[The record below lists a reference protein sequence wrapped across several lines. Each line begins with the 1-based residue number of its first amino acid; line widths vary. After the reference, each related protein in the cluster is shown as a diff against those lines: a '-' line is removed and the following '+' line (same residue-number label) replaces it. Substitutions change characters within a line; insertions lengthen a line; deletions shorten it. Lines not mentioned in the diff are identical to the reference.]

1 MVDALVDESVLIDV
15 LRGYTPAK
23 DWLDLQPP
31 MTISRVTWLEILQG
45 VQDKSAQYRALRLLR
60 RFSLIEL
67 TQADIEIGGELL
79 IKWRLS
85 HNLDAF
91 DCLLSAVSIR
101 LQVPILTRNIKHFR
115 PLIGDLARS
124 PYTYVHSSGQR
135 RFFAGRFLVTGRT

>member
-1 MVDALVDESVLIDV
+1 MEVVDGPADGPELLDV
-15 LRGYTPAK
+15 LRGYTPATA
-23 DWLDLQPP
+23 WLDLQPP
-31 MTISRVTWLEILQG
+31 MTSSRVTWLEILQG

-101 LQVPILTRNIKHFR
+101 LQVPILTRNIK
-115 PLIGDLARS
+115 
-124 PYTYVHSSGQR
+124 
-135 RFFAGRFLVTGRT
+135 